1 MVIKEINCKTAISK
15 CKFPDGG
22 WAINPYIGCSHGC
35 IYCYAR
41 FMKKFT
47 KHTERW
53 GDFVDVKINMPEIL
67 SKEIK
72 KERYKN
78 GNIYVGTVTDPY
90 QPLEEKYEI
99 TRKVLEILSEYPY
112 PVSILTKSDLVLRD
126 IDILKRFKNV
136 DVNFTLNTLDE
147 DWKNLVEP
155 NSPPIENRILA
166 ISKLKEENIKV
177 YAMMGPFWP
186 FFSDAE
192 ELIKTFKV
200 LGIEEIYTESFN
212 TIGGTFTE
220 VEDRMAQYYPNI
232 LPRMKEI
239 LFNKDNFNN
248 FYSLIRENLFEL
260 SKQYGIKINIY
271 FGRGHS
277 KFKETTFTSSS
288 YDA

>member
-41 FMKKFT
+41 FMRRFT

-53 GDFVDVKINMPEIL
+53 GDFVDVKVNMPEVL

-99 TRKVLEILSEYPY
+99 TRKVLEVLSEYPY

-155 NSPPIENRILA
+155 NSPSIENRILA

-177 YAMMGPFWP
+177 YAMMGPFLP

-260 SKQYGIKINIY
+260 SKQYGIRINIY

-288 YDA
+288 YDV

>member
-15 CKFPDGG
+15 CKFPNGG
-22 WAINPYIGCSHGC
+22 WAINPYVGCSHGC

-41 FMKKFT
+41 FMKRFT
-47 KHTERW
+47 KHTEKW
-53 GDFVDVKINMPEIL
+53 GDFVDVKVNMPEVL
-67 SKEIK
+67 SKEIR

-78 GNIYVGTVTDPY
+78 GNIYIGTVTDPY

-99 TRKVLEILSEYPY
+99 TRKVLEILSKYPY

-136 DVNFTLNTLDE
+136 DVNITLNTLDE

-155 NSPPIENRILA
+155 NSPPIENRILT

-192 ELIKTFKV
+192 ELVKTFKV

-220 VEDRMAQYYPNI
+220 VEDRMAKYYPNI

-260 SKQYGIKINIY
+260 SKRYGIKINIY
-271 FGRGHS
+271 FGRGYS
-277 KFKETTFTSSS
+277 KFKESTFTFS
-288 YDA
+288 

>member
-232 LPRMKEI
+232 LSRMKEI

-288 YDA
+288 YDV

>member
-15 CKFPDGG
+15 CKFLDGG

-90 QPLEEKYEI
+90 QPLEEKYKI

>member
-1 MVIKEINCKTAISK
+1 
-15 CKFPDGG
+15 
-22 WAINPYIGCSHGC
+22 
-35 IYCYAR
+35 
-41 FMKKFT
+41 
-47 KHTERW
+47 
-53 GDFVDVKINMPEIL
+53 MPEIL

-288 YDA
+288 YDVLNEFLMNLFV

>member
-271 FGRGHS
+271 FGRGHYIYLI
-277 KFKETTFTSSS
+277 FL
-288 YDA
+288 

>member
-186 FFSDAE
+186 FF
-192 ELIKTFKV
+192 FGCR
-200 LGIEEIYTESFN
+200 GIN
-212 TIGGTFTE
+212 
-220 VEDRMAQYYPNI
+220 
-232 LPRMKEI
+232 
-239 LFNKDNFNN
+239 
-248 FYSLIRENLFEL
+248 
-260 SKQYGIKINIY
+260 
-271 FGRGHS
+271 
-277 KFKETTFTSSS
+277 
-288 YDA
+288 

>member
-90 QPLEEKYEI
+90 QPLEEKYKI

>member
-90 QPLEEKYEI
+90 QPLEEKYKI

-288 YDA
+288 YDV

>member
-288 YDA
+288 YDV